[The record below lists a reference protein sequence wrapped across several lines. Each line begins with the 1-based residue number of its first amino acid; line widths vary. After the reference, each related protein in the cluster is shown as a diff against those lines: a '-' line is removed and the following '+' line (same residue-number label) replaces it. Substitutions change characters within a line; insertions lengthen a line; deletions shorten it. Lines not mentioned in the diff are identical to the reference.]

1 MLRVGW
7 ELSTD
12 EQDHFARITI
22 TPPPDESTAEVDK
35 RGEGDSHGGTHLSVY
50 LSPRMVVDN
59 RVPGAHVT
67 GCGGRAHHFR
77 PDNTGPRATGDC
89 EERTHSPRHPGSSR
103 SAHSPRPHMPHHTRA
118 RPCRT
123 SCACDGGSGNHW
135 DYIPAEPKQMSPLV
149 GGRPSRSSTVIN
161 PQLSLEV
168 LVSVV
173 GG

>member
-1 MLRVGW
+1 M
-7 ELSTD
+7 
-12 EQDHFARITI
+12 
-22 TPPPDESTAEVDK
+22 
-35 RGEGDSHGGTHLSVY
+35 SVY

-149 GGRPSRSSTVIN
+149 GGRPSRSSAVIN

-173 GG
+173 GECGRCWCQTDVVM